1 MNSETAVM
9 CQFSL
14 TSTKPDS
21 RDITE
26 TVTTLARLARF
37 IIADITDPKSIPL
50 ELQSIVPDVAVPVQ
64 PLTVAIRRIVG
75 VQQVP
80 RSKKEIPLGP

>member
-1 MNSETAVM
+1 
-9 CQFSL
+9 
-14 TSTKPDS
+14 
-21 RDITE
+21 
-26 TVTTLARLARF
+26 
-37 IIADITDPKSIPL
+37 L